1 LTNKLLKLAA
11 RNLFR
16 HRMRTAMS
24 LAAVGVGVGAV
35 ILSGGFVHDIYIQ
48 LREAIIHSQSG
59 HVQLA
64 RAGFFSV
71 GSRSPEKHVIA
82 EPDLEKAR
90 IASLPEVAS
99 VMARLY
105 FSGLLNNGRTDLP
118 VIGEGIE
125 PSAEAALGTYLR
137 ISAGRQLGDA
147 DTYGILI
154 GHGLAQALKLGPG
167 DRTALVLSTAE
178 GALNTLDFEVVG
190 VFQSFSQDYDARA
203 VKITLGAAQE
213 LLATVGANVLVV
225 SLRRSEDTD
234 RIAALLRERS
244 IWRDLEVRT
253 WEELNDFYQSTVQLY
268 DRQFGVLQLIVLFM
282 VLLGVV
288 NVINMSVF
296 ERLAEFGTMRALGNR
311 GREVLALVLTEGL
324 LLGLIGS
331 AVGVALGIGLAVG
344 ISSVGIPMPPP
355 PNSSL
360 PYTAYIRVVPEVVAS
375 AFLIGVLAVF
385 FASLLPGFRVAR
397 VPIAEALRQGV

>member
-1 LTNKLLKLAA
+1 V
-11 RNLFR
+11 
-16 HRMRTAMS
+16 
-24 LAAVGVGVGAV
+24 AVGVAAV
-35 ILSGGFVHDIYIQ
+35 ILSGGFVHDIYVQ

-64 RAGFFSV
+64 KAGFFST

-90 IASLPEVAS
+90 IASLPEVAG

-118 VIGEGIE
+118 VMGEGIE
-125 PSAEAALGTYLR
+125 PSAEAELGTYLR
-137 ISAGRQLGDA
+137 ISEGRQLAAA
-147 DTYGILI
+147 DTYGILV

-213 LLATVGANVLVV
+213 LLATAGANVLVV
-225 SLRRSEDTD
+225 SLRRSEDTE
-234 RIAALLRERS
+234 RIAGLLRERS

-253 WEELNDFYQSTVQLY
+253 WEQLNAFYKSTVQLY
-268 DRQFGVLQLIVLFM
+268 DRQFGVLQLIILFM

-311 GREVLALVLTEGL
+311 GREVLALVLTEGM

-331 AVGVALGIGLAVG
+331 AIGVVLGIGLAVG
-344 ISSVGIPMPPP
+344 ISAVGIPMPPP

-360 PYTAYIRVVPEVVAS
+360 PYTAYIRVVPAVVAS
-375 AFLIGVLAVF
+375 AFLIGVAAVF
-385 FASLLPGFRVAR
+385 LASLLPGFRVAR

>member
-1 LTNKLLKLAA
+1 
-11 RNLFR
+11 
-16 HRMRTAMS
+16 MS
-24 LAAVGVGVGAV
+24 LAAVAVGVAAV
-35 ILSGGFVHDIYIQ
+35 ILSGGFVHDIYVQ

-64 RAGFFSV
+64 KAGFFST

-90 IASLPEVAS
+90 IASLPEVAG

-118 VIGEGIE
+118 VMGEGIE
-125 PSAEAALGTYLR
+125 PSAEAELGTYLR
-137 ISAGRQLGDA
+137 ISEGRQLAAA
-147 DTYGILI
+147 DTYGILV

-213 LLATVGANVLVV
+213 LLATAGANVLVV
-225 SLRRSEDTD
+225 SLRRSEDTE
-234 RIAALLRERS
+234 RIAGLLRERS

-253 WEELNDFYQSTVQLY
+253 WEQLNAFYKSTVQLY
-268 DRQFGVLQLIVLFM
+268 DRQFGVLQLIILFM

-311 GREVLALVLTEGL
+311 GRAVLALVLTEGM

-331 AVGVALGIGLAVG
+331 AIGVVLGIGLAVG
-344 ISSVGIPMPPP
+344 ISAFGIPMPPP

-360 PYTAYIRVVPEVVAS
+360 PYTAYIRVVPAVVAS
-375 AFLIGVLAVF
+375 AFLIGVAAVF
-385 FASLLPGFRVAR
+385 LASLLPGFRVAR

>member
-1 LTNKLLKLAA
+1 
-11 RNLFR
+11 
-16 HRMRTAMS
+16 MS
-24 LAAVGVGVGAV
+24 LAAVAVGVAAV
-35 ILSGGFVHDIYIQ
+35 ILSGGFVHDIYVQ

-64 RAGFFSV
+64 KAGFFST

-90 IASLPEVAS
+90 IASLPEVAG

-118 VIGEGIE
+118 VMGEGIE
-125 PSAEAALGTYLR
+125 PSAEAELGTYLR
-137 ISAGRQLGDA
+137 ISEGRQLAAA
-147 DTYGILI
+147 DTYGILV

-213 LLATVGANVLVV
+213 LLATAGANVLVV
-225 SLRRSEDTD
+225 SLRRSEDTE
-234 RIAALLRERS
+234 RIAGLLRERS

-253 WEELNDFYQSTVQLY
+253 WEQLNAFYKSTVQLY
-268 DRQFGVLQLIVLFM
+268 DRQFGVLQLIILFM

-311 GREVLALVLTEGL
+311 GREVLALVLTEGM

-331 AVGVALGIGLAVG
+331 AIGVVLGIGLAVG
-344 ISSVGIPMPPP
+344 ISAVGIPMPPP

-360 PYTAYIRVVPEVVAS
+360 PYTAYIRVVPAVVAS
-375 AFLIGVLAVF
+375 AFLIGVAAVF
-385 FASLLPGFRVAR
+385 LASLLPGFRVAR